1 MWEWL
6 VANNALINSVS
17 SIAVCISVIFIG
29 AQTRGF
35 FNDCEKR
42 NKKSEF
48 ENSFKLTS
56 FYINDIIPRM
66 ELILN
71 ILQEVGVDKMIH
83 QNLKG
88 KKLQKFDKE
97 EFKDFF
103 NNVTID
109 TITQTINSIPLKNIV
124 SCFGK
129 VNYHEVCGV
138 ELDFYNYKMFC
149 SQNDPQ
155 DNNVEERYRVYLL
168 NRFWKEVSNTK
179 NNLEYFSMY
188 FNSNLAKSDAVYE
201 SLHQT
206 FTDFVKFL
214 YPFIADYNKRDDY
227 TRKYFTHI
235 KELYC
240 TWTDK
245 ESSKVEETRKTMESI
260 SIKDSKRRKIC

>member
-1 MWEWL
+1 MCEWL
-6 VANNALINSVS
+6 VVNNALITSIS

-29 AQTRGF
+29 AQTKGF

-83 QNLKG
+83 QKLKG
-88 KKLQKFDKE
+88 KNLQKFDKE

-103 NNVTID
+103 DEVTID
-109 TITQTINSIPLKNIV
+109 TITQTINSIPLEKIV
-124 SCFGK
+124 ICFGR
-129 VNYHEVCGV
+129 VNDRGVCGV

-149 SQNDPQ
+149 NTNNPQ
-155 DNNVEERYRVYLL
+155 DDKVGERYKAYLL
-168 NRFWKEVSNTK
+168 DRFWKEISNTK

-227 TRKYFTHI
+227 ARKYFTHI

-240 TWTDK
+240 TWTNK
-245 ESSKVEETRKTMESI
+245 ESSKIEETRKTIEGI
-260 SIKDSKRRKIC
+260 EVKDSKKRKIC

>member
-103 NNVTID
+103 NKAILLALDKYVISLVDISPMLNNLFISSF
-109 TITQTINSIPLKNIV
+109 ILSIP
-124 SCFGK
+124 
-129 VNYHEVCGV
+129 
-138 ELDFYNYKMFC
+138 MF
-149 SQNDPQ
+149 S
-155 DNNVEERYRVYLL
+155 
-168 NRFWKEVSNTK
+168 
-179 NNLEYFSMY
+179 
-188 FNSNLAKSDAVYE
+188 
-201 SLHQT
+201 
-206 FTDFVKFL
+206 FTD
-214 YPFIADYNKRDDY
+214 
-227 TRKYFTHI
+227 
-235 KELYC
+235 
-240 TWTDK
+240 
-245 ESSKVEETRKTMESI
+245 I
-260 SIKDSKRRKIC
+260 SI